1 MYLSYN
7 ITIILY
13 STLFLLFVV
22 SAIFYFILPF
32 LDVFLIILSLSS
44 YRFSVYA
51 LQ

>member
-7 ITIILY
+7 IAIILY
-13 STLFLLFVV
+13 STLFLFFVV
-22 SAIFYFILPF
+22 SAVFYFILLF
-32 LDVFLIILSLSS
+32 LDAFPIILSLSS